1 MSLHSPIEGDGKFPL
16 DPSNIQNIDLA
27 MYTWLNEVMNI
38 YCNSNRGWQKT
49 PVIWTGGERTFQ
61 IKNNRDLRDKNGSFI
76 LPFIS
81 VERTG
86 MTKDLKKKGSFY
98 ANIPPIND
106 ERGASI
112 NIVKEINQEKTSNF
126 ANADAK
132 RRTGQETYKLDDNKK
147 IVYITKSI
155 PLPIYIAVTYLIELR
170 SEYQQQMNEMVQ
182 PLMTFSGGV
191 NYFIIENEGHRYEAF
206 MKSDYS
212 SENNISKLGDEAR
225 MFHTKITIE
234 VLGHLVGKG
243 VNQDQPKVV
252 IRENIVEIKIGKE
265 RTWTDDELKLKKFF

>member
-1 MSLHSPIEGDGKFPL
+1 
-16 DPSNIQNIDLA
+16 
-27 MYTWLNEVMNI
+27 
-38 YCNSNRGWQKT
+38 
-49 PVIWTGGERTFQ
+49 
-61 IKNNRDLRDKNGSFI
+61 
-76 LPFIS
+76 
-81 VERTG
+81 
-86 MTKDLKKKGSFY
+86 
-98 ANIPPIND
+98 
-106 ERGASI
+106 
-112 NIVKEINQEKTSNF
+112 
-126 ANADAK
+126 
-132 RRTGQETYKLDDNKK
+132 
-147 IVYITKSI
+147 
-155 PLPIYIAVTYLIELR
+155 
-170 SEYQQQMNEMVQ
+170 MNEMVQ

>member
-81 VERTG
+81 IERTG

-243 VNQDQPKVV
+243 ANQDQPKVV